1 MDNLQIMLLVK
12 TKYNLGMDD
21 CYMSINIIAF
31 FHCDVSL
38 TSLLIW
44 VILTIWKFYSY
55 SRHMAIPVD

>member
-38 TSLLIW
+38 TSYGFN
-44 VILTIWKFYSY
+44 LTIWKFYSY